1 MIRKKTRN
9 TPSSPIEAD
18 TDTDETST
26 ESTITPEFFK
36 NSLEE
41 LKVELFKKFESQK
54 SEIIEHLTN
63 ENLLL
68 KAEIVTL
75 KDLNSDL
82 NKKVSNIEVDVVNL
96 QQYIRRNNI

>member
-1 MIRKKTRN
+1 MTRKTRN

-54 SEIIEHLTN
+54 
-63 ENLLL
+63 L
-68 KAEIVTL
+68 KYMVFPMML
-75 KDLNSDL
+75 MMMMN
-82 NKKVSNIEVDVVNL
+82 
-96 QQYIRRNNI
+96 